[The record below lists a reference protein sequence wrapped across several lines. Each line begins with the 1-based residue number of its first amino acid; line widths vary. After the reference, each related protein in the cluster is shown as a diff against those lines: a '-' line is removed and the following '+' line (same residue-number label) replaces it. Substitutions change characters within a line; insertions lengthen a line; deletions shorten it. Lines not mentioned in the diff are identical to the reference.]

1 MRLEPP
7 NPSYNTLLCRQVLHA
22 NPVKSHIGG
31 LTLSLPRTEPANDCC
46 SPGVCRK
53 DQRVTAPAPA
63 SCLSHAN
70 KDSFHEFIETLCR
83 DHGGSLVH
91 LTGALHGLWGGE
103 GLRAQRKPQVCK
115 RSDNAPTS
123 PGGLGLLWGCVG
135 GWWQTGQRGWKG
147 WMLYLEAGPGMTLGK
162 SFPLC
167 FHFLRIENKGSAKYL
182 AGLL

>member
-91 LTGALHGLWGGE
+91 LTGALRGLWGGE

-123 PGGLGLLWGCVG
+123 PGGWAFSGAALGAGGKRDREGGKVGCST
-135 GWWQTGQRGWKG
+135 WKPGQ
-147 WMLYLEAGPGMTLGK
+147 E
-162 SFPLC
+162 
-167 FHFLRIENKGSAKYL
+167 
-182 AGLL
+182 